1 MKPFLKQI
9 SISFVMTYLFL
20 NYCKCKNENN
30 LRIIPIGTRK
40 KFLKNKPIFQLLLL
54 IICLNKK

>member
-30 LRIIPIGTRK
+30 LRTIPIGTRK
-40 KFLKNKPIFQLLLL
+40 NFLKINQFSAFVINNLFK
-54 IICLNKK
+54 